1 MNNLRSALP
10 LILTTIVIGLSV
22 PGCASDRSN
31 AINKNRILAMS
42 PGNKQ
47 RTCEPGYALACESS
61 QGHIRYCSCLDR
73 EMLRDVI
80 PPDPAR

>member
-1 MNNLRSALP
+1 MLIPSHSIP
-10 LILTTIVIGLSV
+10 LILSTIVLGLSIS
-22 PGCASDRSN
+22 GCASDRSN
-31 AINKNRILAMS
+31 AIANNRILATS

-47 RTCEPGYALACESS
+47 RLCESGYALACEST

-73 EMLRDVI
+73 EMLREVI

>member
-1 MNNLRSALP
+1 MNSRKVLP
-10 LILTTIVIGLSV
+10 LLLTIAAALSM
-22 PGCASDRSN
+22 PGCAADRSN

-42 PGNKQ
+42 PANKQQ
-47 RTCEPGYALACESS
+47 RTCEAGYALACEST

>member
-1 MNNLRSALP
+1 MMNSRRLLP
-10 LILTTIVIGLSV
+10 LYLTIALGLSV
-22 PGCASDRSN
+22 AGCAADRSN
-31 AINKNRILAMS
+31 AIAKNRILAMS

-47 RTCEPGYALACESS
+47 RVCESGYALACESS
-61 QGHIRYCSCLDR
+61 QGYIRYCSCLDR